1 MIRHCFIRHCFGV
14 LATGAVLAFAV
25 AGDAAAGCCP
35 APAADCGCGPVV
47 ALVPVVP
54 VPVEQIYVV
63 NQGPVF
69 SGPGPY
75 VRQFSEAAPAAYPY
89 VGPVSPAIPMVC
101 RTAAAIP
108 AAITARTPA
117 IPMPSRRR
125 GMLIGRTTAP
135 CAPIRATRADPE
147 PPYATFL
154 LAT

>member
-1 MIRHCFIRHCFGV
+1 MIRHQFIRHCFGV
-14 LATGAVLAFAV
+14 LATGAALAFAV

-35 APAADCGCGPVV
+35 APAADCSCGPVA

-89 VGPVSPAIPMVC
+89 VGPVFAGYPYGLQNSGGYPRGYYSPY
-101 RTAAAIP
+101 T
-108 AAITARTPA
+108 
-117 IPMPSRRR
+117 
-125 GMLIGRTTAP
+125 GY
-135 CAPIRATRADPE
+135 
-147 PPYATFL
+147 PYAEP
-154 LAT
+154 APRHAYRAHYRSVRAYPRYPR